1 MHSRQY
7 RGSLSASV
15 AGKEQIRVRQQMARW
30 VVIGGTGYIG
40 EALCRRLSS
49 SGQRVL
55 SVSRAP
61 SGPQNCDH
69 QPLSLSP
76 DGDFSS
82 LFQSGDRVVYAAG
95 MARRSDCE
103 RRPDLARW
111 LNSDCPLE
119 LLRCAEAAGAE
130 SFTYLSSVKALCP
143 PGGRVA
149 DEHCGSPAQD
159 AYGRSKWLGEQQL
172 LSEQSRCRVNLIR
185 PAAVYGVDE
194 GIAEVGGKAG
204 RWRGRLHLLGRL
216 APILPASGRR
226 SFIHLGDLVRA
237 IILLAQAEQCD
248 REVFIAAEPN
258 YYDLANII
266 QALTGARARTSRRL
280 TSLLLA
286 PARPLRRLSIV
297 RTLLELEQS
306 ELYSAARLRRALPW
320 RAKERYSQFLRGIA

>member
-1 MHSRQY
+1 M
-7 RGSLSASV
+7 
-15 AGKEQIRVRQQMARW
+15 
-30 VVIGGTGYIG
+30 
-40 EALCRRLSS
+40 
-49 SGQRVL
+49 
-55 SVSRAP
+55 
-61 SGPQNCDH
+61 
-69 QPLSLSP
+69 
-76 DGDFSS
+76 
-82 LFQSGDRVVYAAG
+82 
-95 MARRSDCE
+95 
-103 RRPDLARW
+103 
-111 LNSDCPLE
+111 
-119 LLRCAEAAGAE
+119 
-130 SFTYLSSVKALCP
+130 
-143 PGGRVA
+143 
-149 DEHCGSPAQD
+149 
-159 AYGRSKWLGEQQL
+159 

-320 RAKERYSQFLRGIA
+320 RAEERYSQFLRGIA